1 VAVAKKPLN
10 PDPAEQLRS
19 ELRRW
24 SLSRTFV
31 HQFDLMAKP
40 APTAKT
46 KGRVGGRGKK
56 GRGSAWRAY
65 RLPLKRKRGLAAVK
79 ARDDPGDLSFE
90 SGQEAIRALYGA
102 KIEAT
107 RRNLP
112 KREAA
117 AAVRALLDEQG
128 AAFRELAER
137 QQAESRARRE
147 LARLRADPERPDDES
162 ITNLPA
168 LVA

>member
-1 VAVAKKPLN
+1 
-10 PDPAEQLRS
+10 
-19 ELRRW
+19 
-24 SLSRTFV
+24 
-31 HQFDLMAKP
+31 
-40 APTAKT
+40 
-46 KGRVGGRGKK
+46 
-56 GRGSAWRAY
+56 
-65 RLPLKRKRGLAAVK
+65 LKRKRGLAAVK
-79 ARDDPGDLSFE
+79 ARDDPGDSSFE